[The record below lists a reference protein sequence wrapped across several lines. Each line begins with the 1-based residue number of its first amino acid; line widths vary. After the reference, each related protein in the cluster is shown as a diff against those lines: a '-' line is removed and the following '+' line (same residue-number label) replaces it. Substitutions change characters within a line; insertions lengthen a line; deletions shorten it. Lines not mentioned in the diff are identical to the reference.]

1 MRSESVADAG
11 VAAAPVDL
19 RELALTFSDDTCME
33 VRDARGERSLFDMMG
48 PGRETLR
55 GVPPFEIVV
64 GNIQHVSLTYQNEE
78 IDLEPHARG
87 DVARLTL
94 GDS

>member
-1 MRSESVADAG
+1 
-11 VAAAPVDL
+11 
-19 RELALTFSDDTCME
+19 ME
-33 VRDARGERSLFDMMG
+33 VRDARGERLLFDMMR

-78 IDLEPHARG
+78 VDLEPHARG